1 MAKLVTERDWK
12 YMKGIKDELLASL
25 CDRIN
30 KRSAA
35 ILSESACSEHEK
47 YAKLYKHVEESDHL
61 VATCFNDWRRSTL
74 FMKLLEIDN
83 QELLTPEQYKSLSK
97 ETRERLQR
105 MKDLLK

>member
-1 MAKLVTERDWK
+1 MAKSVTERDWK
-12 YMKGIKDELLASL
+12 FMKGIKDELLASL

-30 KRSAA
+30 KQSAA

-74 FMKLLEIDN
+74 FMKLLEIEN
-83 QELLTPEQYKSLSK
+83 QELLTPEQYESLS
-97 ETRERLQR
+97 EDTQERLQR